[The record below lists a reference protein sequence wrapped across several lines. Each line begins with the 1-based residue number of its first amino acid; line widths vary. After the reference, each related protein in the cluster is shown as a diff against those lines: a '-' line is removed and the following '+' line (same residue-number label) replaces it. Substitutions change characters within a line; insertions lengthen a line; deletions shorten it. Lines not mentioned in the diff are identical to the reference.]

1 MAITIE
7 KTLLNNQSILQNIAL
22 VEEIGE
28 AAAEII
34 SGGQSVNKQVYAF
47 DNQDNK
53 GEEPI
58 VEPEQGNSQQ
68 AILGF
73 GAQRRWN

>member
-7 KTLLNNQSILQNIAL
+7 TNLLNNQNILQNIAL
-22 VEEIGE
+22 VEGIDE

-34 SGGQSVNKQVYAF
+34 SGGQSVNKQIYAF
-47 DNQDNK
+47 DNQDNN

-58 VEPEQGNSQQ
+58 VEPDNGNFQQG
-68 AILGF
+68 ILGF